1 MTQSLESLDRFL
13 SRPLGLVI
21 NGTEQAAASGGSF
34 PVVNPATAQTLTT
47 VADGTGA
54 DVDLA
59 VAAARVA
66 FESWSSRAPSE
77 RADLL
82 WRLGHRVE
90 ELAGEF
96 ARLEA
101 LDNGKPVSESL
112 AVDIPLFTGLMKYYA
127 GWATKIEGETIPTAG
142 GAPFHVYTR
151 REPVGVIAA
160 IIPWNFPLLMCG
172 YKLGPALAA
181 GNTVVLKPA
190 EQTPL
195 SALRLMQV
203 MGEVGFPPGVVN
215 LVTGFGPTAGAP
227 LAAHPGVDKVT
238 FTGETGTGRKIMA
251 AASGNMKRISLE
263 LGGKSPSLVFAD
275 ADLDA
280 AVEGTFGAV
289 FFNQGQCCVAGAR
302 VYVQDA
308 VYDDFVARLTE
319 RAAQVK
325 LGSGLDPQTTM
336 GPLVSAEQRD
346 RVLSLIDSGLA
357 EGARPASGTGRADE
371 SGLRDGYFVSP
382 VILTDV
388 AQDMRVMREEI
399 FGPVALVSRFSTEAE
414 AIQAANDTAFGLASG
429 IWTRDIKRGHRV
441 AAAIRAGVVWVNNYG
456 WFDPAVPYG
465 GFRLSGFGKEL
476 GREALDAYLQTKT
489 VWVDLSLCC
498 DVREVTPDRLR

>member
-1 MTQSLESLDRFL
+1 VAQSLESLDSFL

-21 NGTEQAAASGGSF
+21 DGAERAAAEGGSF
-34 PVVNPATAQTLTT
+34 PVLNPATGLVLTT

-59 VAAARVA
+59 VAAAAGA
-66 FESWSSRAPSE
+66 FDAWSAAPPAR

-82 WRLGHRVE
+82 WRLGSRIE
-90 ELAGEF
+90 ELADEF

-112 AVDIPLFTGLMKYYA
+112 AVDIPLFAGLMKYYA
-127 GWATKIEGETIPTAG
+127 GWATKIEGEVISTAN
-142 GAPFHVYTR
+142 GAPFHVYTK
-151 REPVGVIAA
+151 REPVGVVAA

-203 MGEVGFPPGVVN
+203 MDEVGFPAGVVN

-227 LAAHPGVDKVT
+227 LAAHDGVDKVT
-238 FTGETGTGRKIMA
+238 FTGETGTGRKIMT

-289 FFNQGQCCVAGAR
+289 FFNQGQCCIAGAR
-302 VYVQDA
+302 VYAEDG
-308 VYDDFVARLTE
+308 VYDEFVAKLAD
-319 RAAQVK
+319 RAAQVR
-325 LGSGLDPQTTM
+325 LGSGLDPATTM

-346 RVLSLIDSGLA
+346 KVLSLIDSGVA
-357 EGARPASGTGRADE
+357 EGASALLSTGRVDE
-371 SGLRDGYFVSP
+371 PGLSDGFYVSP
-382 VILTDV
+382 VVFTGV
-388 AQDMRVMREEI
+388 TPDMRVMRQEI

-414 AIQAANDTAFGLASG
+414 AIKAANDTAFGLASG
-429 IWTRDIKRGHRV
+429 VWTRDIKRGHRV
-441 AAAIRAGVVWVNNYG
+441 AGAIKAGVVWINNYG

-465 GFRLSGFGKEL
+465 GFRMSGFGKEL

-489 VWVDLSLCC
+489 VWVDLS
-498 DVREVTPDRLR
+498 

>member
-1 MTQSLESLDRFL
+1 MTVSLESLDQFL
-13 SRPLGLVI
+13 DRPLGLVI
-21 NGTEQAAASGGSF
+21 GGTEQAAVKGGTF
-34 PVVNPATAQTLTT
+34 ATVNPATGTTLTT
-47 VADGTGA
+47 VADGTEA
-54 DVDLA
+54 DIDLA
-59 VAAARVA
+59 VATAREA
-66 FESWSSRAPSE
+66 FASWSATAPAQRAE
-77 RADLL
+77 LL
-82 WRLGHRVE
+82 WGLGSRVE

-101 LDNGKPVSESL
+101 LDNGKPTSESHL
-112 AVDIPLFTGLMKYYA
+112 VDVPLFAGLMKYYA

-151 REPVGVIAA
+151 REPVGVVAA

-203 MGEVGFPPGVVN
+203 MAEVGFPPGVVN
-215 LVTGFGPTAGAP
+215 VVTGFGPTAGAP

-238 FTGETGTGRKIMA
+238 FTGETGTGRKIMNA
-251 AASGNMKRISLE
+251 AGGNMKRLSLE

-289 FFNQGQCCVAGAR
+289 YFNQGQCCIAGAR
-302 VYVQDA
+302 VYVEDP
-308 VYDDFVARLTE
+308 VYDDFLARLTA
-319 RAAQVK
+319 RVDQVR
-325 LGSGLDPQTTM
+325 LGSGLDPGTTM

-346 RVLSLIDSGLA
+346 RVHSLIDSGLA
-357 EGARPASGTGRADE
+357 DGARPVGGDGRVDDPA
-371 SGLRDGYFVSP
+371 LRDGYFVQP
-382 VILTDV
+382 TILTEV
-388 AQDMRVMREEI
+388 RPEMRVMREEI
-399 FGPVALVSRFSTEAE
+399 FGPVALVSRFGTEAE
-414 AIQAANDTAFGLASG
+414 AVQAANDTSFGLASG
-429 IWTRDIKRGHRV
+429 VWTRDIKRGHRV

-456 WFDPAVPYG
+456 WFDVAVPYG
-465 GFRLSGFGKEL
+465 GFGLSGFGKEL

-489 VWVDLSLCC
+489 VWIDLS
-498 DVREVTPDRLR
+498 

>member
-1 MTQSLESLDRFL
+1 MAGSLESLDSFL
-13 SRPLGLVI
+13 SRPLGLFI
-21 NGTEQAAASGGSF
+21 DGAERGAAEGGSF
-34 PVVNPATAQTLTT
+34 EVLNPATGQVLTT
-47 VADGTGA
+47 VADGTRA

-59 VAAARVA
+59 VAAAGGG
-66 FESWSSRAPSE
+66 FDTWSATPPAQRAE
-77 RADLL
+77 LL
-82 WRLGHRVE
+82 WRLGSRVE
-90 ELAGEF
+90 ELADEF

-127 GWATKIEGETIPTAG
+127 GWATKIEGEVIPTAN

-151 REPVGVIAA
+151 REPVGVVAA

-181 GNTVVLKPA
+181 GNSVVLKPA

-203 MGEVGFPPGVVN
+203 MDEVGFPAGVVN

-227 LAAHPGVDKVT
+227 LAAHDGVGKVT
-238 FTGETGTGRKIMA
+238 FTGETGTGRKIMN

-289 FFNQGQCCVAGAR
+289 FFNQGQCCIAGAR
-302 VYVQDA
+302 VYVEDA
-308 VYDDFVARLTE
+308 VYDEFVAKLAD
-319 RAAQVK
+319 RAGQVR
-325 LGSGLDPQTTM
+325 LGSGLDAATTM

-346 RVLSLIDSGLA
+346 KVLSLIDSGVA
-357 EGARPASGTGRADE
+357 EGARPVLGTGRVDE
-371 SGLRDGYFVSP
+371 AGLGDGFFVSP
-382 VILTDV
+382 VIFTDV
-388 AQDMRVMREEI
+388 TAPMRVMREEI
-399 FGPVALVSRFSTEAE
+399 FGPVALVSRFSSEAE
-414 AIQAANDTAFGLASG
+414 AVKAANDTAFGLASG
-429 IWTRDIKRGHRV
+429 VWTGDIKRGHRV
-441 AAAIRAGVVWVNNYG
+441 AAAIKAGVVWVNNYG

-465 GFRLSGFGKEL
+465 GFRMSGFGKEL
-476 GREALDAYLQTKT
+476 GREALDAYLETKT
-489 VWVDLSLCC
+489 VWIDLS
-498 DVREVTPDRLR
+498 